1 VSLKIR
7 APKDFWSGLLCIAV
21 AAAFIVQARSLAMGA
36 ASRMG
41 PGYFPTMLALV
52 LAGVGAILIA
62 RSFYITGD
70 KVPRL
75 NIAPL
80 FVLVVA
86 ILSFGALI
94 NWLGLVIAGALVAI
108 IGARAGPEF
117 RTKEVV
123 ALAVVLVAFSVAVFV
138 YALGLPL
145 KVWPSFGG

>member
-1 VSLKIR
+1 VPLIR
-7 APKDFWSGLLCIAV
+7 APKDFWSGLLCVAV
-21 AAAFIVQARSLAMGA
+21 ATAFIFQARGHAMGT

-41 PGYFPTMLALV
+41 PAYFPTMLALV

-70 KVPRL
+70 KVSRL
-75 NIAPL
+75 NVVPL
-80 FVLVVA
+80 FILVFA
-86 ILSFGALI
+86 ILSFGVLI
-94 NWLGLVIAGALVAI
+94 NWLGLAIAGALVAI

-117 RTKEVV
+117 RIIEVV
-123 ALAVVLVAFSVAVFV
+123 ALAVVLVAFSITVFV

>member
-1 VSLKIR
+1 VSLRIR
-7 APKDFWSGLLCIAV
+7 APKDFWSGLLCVVV
-21 AAAFIVQARSLAMGA
+21 AAAFIVQARSLAIGT

-52 LAGVGAILIA
+52 LAAVGAILIA
-62 RSFYITGD
+62 RSLYMTGD
-70 KVPRL
+70 KVARL
-75 NIAPL
+75 NIVPL

-86 ILSFGALI
+86 ILAFGVVI

-108 IGARAGPEF
+108 IGGRAGPEF

>member
-1 VSLKIR
+1 MPLIR
-7 APKDFWSGLLCIAV
+7 APKDFWSGLLCVAV
-21 AAAFIVQARSLAMGA
+21 AAAFILQARGYSMGTA
-36 ASRMG
+36 GRMG

-75 NIAPL
+75 NVVPL
-80 FVLVVA
+80 LILVAA

-94 NWLGLVIAGALVAI
+94 NWLGLVIAGALVAV

-117 RTKEVV
+117 RTIEVV

>member
-1 VSLKIR
+1 MPLIR

-21 AAAFIVQARSLAMGA
+21 AAAFIIQARSLAMGT

-62 RSFYITGD
+62 RSFSITGD

-75 NIAPL
+75 NVAPL
-80 FVLVVA
+80 FILIIA

-94 NWLGLVIAGALVAI
+94 NWLGLVIGAALVAI

-117 RTKEVV
+117 RTVEVV

>member
-1 VSLKIR
+1 
-7 APKDFWSGLLCIAV
+7 
-21 AAAFIVQARSLAMGA
+21 
-36 ASRMG
+36 MG

-62 RSFYITGD
+62 RSFSITGD

-75 NIAPL
+75 NVAPL
-80 FVLVVA
+80 FILIIA

-94 NWLGLVIAGALVAI
+94 NWLGLVIGAALVAI

-117 RTKEVV
+117 RTVEVV